1 VSGLRDW
8 LQRAFGRDVALGDA
22 RWVVVDCETSG
33 LDAERDRLLSIG
45 AVRVAGGRIVV
56 SDAFSALLRQVR
68 PSDAANIV
76 IHGIG
81 GEAQAAG
88 EDPATAL
95 QAFERYAGDDV
106 LAAFHAP
113 FDRSMLERGMR
124 EFRGLAWR
132 RRWIDLA
139 RLLPALFPRQA
150 QERRTLDD
158 WLALHAIG
166 VAGRHDAL
174 GDAWA
179 TAQLLQVCLAEAARQ
194 RLRGVGELRA
204 LERDARWLG

>member
-1 VSGLRDW
+1 MSGLRDW

-45 AVRVAGGRIVV
+45 AVRVAGGRIDV
-56 SDAFSALLRQVR
+56 SDAFSALLRQLR

-113 FDRSMLERGMR
+113 FDRSMLERAMR